1 MDHQRDKRKKLFKM
15 NDPGV
20 IASAYNDFIT
30 GNVYKY
36 GFNRPSKVDTLLP
49 LDKATQNTKD
59 LASYENNFQ
68 GYLYFYNQDRN
79 INISENMYDDY
90 MTLACASGA
99 INFLLANGFPKNLDS
114 DALDVN
120 QFIQM
125 LTTLKTSPTSI
136 GVTYP
141 LNINLF
147 SNLYQLSNMRANTPT
162 MGPTMRPTCSPCV
175 NDGNDGNDGNEDN
188 EKLTTKKQAYFSL
201 IGALVFFL
209 LSLPIMYR
217 LTDVVFGSIG
227 LNTQSYNGSPT
238 YAGIFIH
245 FLVYFLIIFG
255 IMKLFEKKKN

>member
-1 MDHQRDKRKKLFKM
+1 MDQRDKRKKLFKM

-30 GNVYKY
+30 GNVYNQY

-59 LASYENNFQ
+59 LASYEINFQ

-175 NDGNDGNDGNEDN
+175 NDGNDGNEDN

>member
-1 MDHQRDKRKKLFKM
+1 MNHQRDKRKKLFKM
-15 NDPGV
+15 NKPDA
-20 IASAYNDFIT
+20 ITTAYNNFIS
-30 GNVYKY
+30 GNVYIEF

-49 LDKATQNTKD
+49 LDKAIKNTQD

-147 SNLYQLSNMRANTPT
+147 SNLYQLSNMRANAPT
-162 MGPTMRPTCSPCV
+162 MGPSYPTCSPCV
-175 NDGNDGNDGNEDN
+175 NDGNDGNEDN